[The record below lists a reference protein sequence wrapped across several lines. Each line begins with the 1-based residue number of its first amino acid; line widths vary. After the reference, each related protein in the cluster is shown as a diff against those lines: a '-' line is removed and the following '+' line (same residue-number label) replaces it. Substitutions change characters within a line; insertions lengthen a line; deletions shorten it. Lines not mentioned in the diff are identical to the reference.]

1 MEEQEMEAKIQEDI
15 VVDIIDKQKEEARL
29 QAEIDQ

>member
-1 MEEQEMEAKIQEDI
+1 MEAKIQEDI